1 MRTQPHPALP
11 QGYSRRDVIALI
23 ADVGRDI
30 GLSTRLT
37 DILTRMIGSTD
48 QDAWIDPEKE
58 PIFYGRQETF
68 AQRLRIS
75 TRQLRSHEKT
85 LQKRG
90 LIQRRT
96 LANGS
101 RYGSAGLGL
110 VLTPLIERFTELL
123 DIREARKAQFERMKQ
138 LKAQRS
144 VRLATVRDELARLSE
159 SDVLSDDIQAMIQ
172 ERATWPRTDTLLSMG
187 EAALS
192 QHLDDATDLCARLV
206 DWIENHSDSSCE
218 PEETFRSY
226 IQEDIN
232 QIHSEECNAH
242 VNKRS
247 ADKPA
252 HSKSNTSEPYGP
264 DDCREKQ
271 LQAETEALQGLFS
284 GYYGLSHAVSL
295 ASEEFQMEMEAR
307 GGERPEYALVEAA
320 AARVPHLGINI
331 TAWAAACDR
340 MGRTKAAICILLLD
354 ANRDHAVNPVR
365 NPGGALRGMIKAHN
379 RGKLNIV
386 GSLIGLHRRR
396 GF

>member
-247 ADKPA
+247 AGKPA

>member
-48 QDAWIDPEKE
+48 QDAWVDPEKE

-96 LANGS
+96 LANGG

-110 VLTPLIERFTELL
+110 VLTPLIERFTEFL
-123 DIREARKAQFERMKQ
+123 DIREARKAQFERMKR

-144 VRLATVRDELARLSE
+144 VRLATFRDELARLSE

-172 ERATWPRTDTLLSMG
+172 ERATWPRTDALLSMG
-187 EAALS
+187 EASLS
-192 QHLDDATDLCARLV
+192 LHLDEATDLCTRLV
-206 DWIENHSDSSCE
+206 DWIKNHSDSACE

-242 VNKRS
+242 VDKRS
-247 ADKPA
+247 AGKPA
-252 HSKSNTSEPYGP
+252 HSDSTTSEPDGP

-271 LQAETEALQGLFS
+271 FLAETEALQGLFS

-307 GGERPEYALVEAA
+307 SGERPEYALVEAA

-396 GF
+396 GL

>member
-123 DIREARKAQFERMKQ
+123 DIREARKAQFERMKL

-144 VRLATVRDELARLSE
+144 IRLATFRDELARLSE
-159 SDVLSDDIQAMIQ
+159 NDVLSDDIQALIQ

-187 EAALS
+187 EVALS

-206 DWIENHSDSSCE
+206 NWIENHSDSSCE

-354 ANRDHAVNPVR
+354 ANRDHAVNPVC

-396 GF
+396 GL

>member
-11 QGYSRRDVIALI
+11 QGYSRRDVIALV

-48 QDAWIDPEKE
+48 QEAWIDPEKE

-75 TRQLRSHEKT
+75 TRQLRSHERA

-96 LANGS
+96 LANGA

-110 VLTPLIERFTELL
+110 VLTPLIERFTEFL
-123 DIREARKAQFERMKQ
+123 DLREARKAQFERMKL

-144 VRLATVRDELARLSE
+144 VRLATFRDELARLSE
-159 SDVLSDDIQAMIQ
+159 RDVLSDEIQAMIR
-172 ERATWPRTDTLLSMG
+172 ERAAWPRTDTLLSMG
-187 EAALS
+187 EASLS
-192 QHLDDATDLCARLV
+192 QHLDDATDLCTRLV

-226 IQEDIN
+226 IQEDIH
-232 QIHSEECNAH
+232 QIHSETCNAH
-242 VNKRS
+242 VDKRS
-247 ADKPA
+247 AGKPA
-252 HSKSNTSEPYGP
+252 HSDLIMSEPDGP
-264 DDCREKQ
+264 DNCREKQ

-307 GGERPEYALVEAA
+307 SGERPEYALVEAA
-320 AARVPHLGINI
+320 AARVPHLGINL

-340 MGRTKAAICILLLD
+340 MGRTKAAICVLLLD

-396 GF
+396 GL

>member
-37 DILTRMIGSTD
+37 DILTRMVGSTD

-85 LQKRG
+85 LQERG

-123 DIREARKAQFERMKQ
+123 DIREARKAQFERMKL

-144 VRLATVRDELARLSE
+144 VRLATFRDELARLSE
-159 SDVLSDDIQAMIQ
+159 NDVLSDDIQALIQ

-187 EAALS
+187 EVALS

-206 DWIENHSDSSCE
+206 NWIENHSDSSCE

-307 GGERPEYALVEAA
+307 SGERPEYALVEAA
-320 AARVPHLGINI
+320 AARVSHLGINI

-340 MGRTKAAICILLLD
+340 MGRTKAAVCILLLD

-396 GF
+396 GL

>member
-11 QGYSRRDVIALI
+11 QGYSRRDVIALV

-48 QDAWIDPEKE
+48 QDAWVDPEKE

-75 TRQLRSHEKT
+75 TRQLRSHEKS
-85 LQKRG
+85 LQKHG

-110 VLTPLIERFTELL
+110 VLTPLIERFTEFL

-138 LKAQRS
+138 LKALRS
-144 VRLATVRDELARLSE
+144 VRLATFRDELARRSE
-159 SDVLSDDIQAMIQ
+159 DDQSSADVQAMIQ
-172 ERATWPRTDTLLSMG
+172 ERTTWPRTDTLLSLG
-187 EAALS
+187 EAQLS
-192 QHLDDATDLCARLV
+192 QHLDDATSLCTTLV
-206 DWIENHSDSSCE
+206 EWIENHSDPSCE

-226 IQEDIN
+226 IQEDIH
-232 QIHSEECNAH
+232 QIHSEECNASE
-242 VNKRS
+242 NKRS
-247 ADKPA
+247 AGKPA
-252 HSKSNTSEPYGP
+252 HSDSIMSEPDGP
-264 DDCREKQ
+264 DDCKEKQ

-284 GYYGLSHAVSL
+284 GYYGLSHAISL

-379 RGKLNIV
+379 RGKLNII

-396 GF
+396 GL

>member
-11 QGYSRRDVIALI
+11 QGYSRRDVIALV

-48 QDAWIDPEKE
+48 QDAWVDPEKE

-75 TRQLRSHEKT
+75 TRQLRSHEKS
-85 LQKRG
+85 LQKHG

-110 VLTPLIERFTELL
+110 VLTPLIERFTEFL

-138 LKAQRS
+138 LKALRS
-144 VRLATVRDELARLSE
+144 VRLATFRDELARLSE
-159 SDVLSDDIQAMIQ
+159 DDQSSADVQAMIQ
-172 ERATWPRTDTLLSMG
+172 ERTTWPRTDTLLSLG
-187 EAALS
+187 EAQLS
-192 QHLDDATDLCARLV
+192 QHLDDATSLCTTLV
-206 DWIENHSDSSCE
+206 EWIENHSDSSCE

-226 IQEDIN
+226 IQEDIH
-232 QIHSEECNAH
+232 QIHSEECNASD
-242 VNKRS
+242 NKRS
-247 ADKPA
+247 AGLPA
-252 HSKSNTSEPYGP
+252 HSDSIMSEPDGP

-284 GYYGLSHAVSL
+284 GFYGLSHAISL

-307 GGERPEYALVEAA
+307 SGERPEYALVEAA

-379 RGKLNIV
+379 RGKLNII

-396 GF
+396 GL

>member
-85 LQKRG
+85 LQERG

-123 DIREARKAQFERMKQ
+123 DIREARKAQFERMKL

-144 VRLATVRDELARLSE
+144 VRLATFRDELARLSE
-159 SDVLSDDIQAMIQ
+159 NDVLSDDIQALIQ

-187 EAALS
+187 EVALS

-206 DWIENHSDSSCE
+206 NWIENHSDSSCE

-354 ANRDHAVNPVR
+354 ANRDHAVNPVC

-396 GF
+396 GL

>member
-1 MRTQPHPALP
+1 MRTEPHPALP

-37 DILTRMIGSTD
+37 DILTRMVGSTD
-48 QDAWIDPEKE
+48 QDAWVDPEKE

-90 LIQRRT
+90 LIKRRT

-138 LKAQRS
+138 LKAMRS
-144 VRLATVRDELARLSE
+144 VRLATFRDELARLSE
-159 SDVLSDDIQAMIQ
+159 ADQLSDDVQAMIT
-172 ERATWPRTDTLLSMG
+172 ERATWPRTDTLLTLG
-187 EAALS
+187 EARLS
-192 QHLDDATDLCARLV
+192 QHLDEATELCTTLV
-206 DWIENHSDSSCE
+206 DWIENHSDSTCE

-226 IQEDIN
+226 IQEDIQ
-232 QIHSEECNAH
+232 QILSDECNASEG
-242 VNKRS
+242 KRS
-247 ADKPA
+247 AGKPA
-252 HSKSNTSEPYGP
+252 HADSNMSEPNGP
-264 DDCREKQ
+264 DDCREKE

-284 GYYGLSHAVSL
+284 GHYGLSHAVSL
-295 ASEEFQMEMEAR
+295 ASAEFQMEMEMR
-307 GGERPEYALVEAA
+307 SGERPEYALVEAA
-320 AARVPHLGINI
+320 AARVPHLGITL

-354 ANRDHAVNPVR
+354 ANRDHAVRPVL

-379 RGKLNIV
+379 RGKLNII

-396 GF
+396 GL

>member
-1 MRTQPHPALP
+1 MRTEPHPALP

-37 DILTRMIGSTD
+37 DILTRMVGSTD
-48 QDAWIDPEKE
+48 QDAWVDPEKE

-85 LQKRG
+85 LQKHG

-110 VLTPLIERFTELL
+110 VLTPLIERFTEFL

-138 LKAQRS
+138 LKAMRS
-144 VRLATVRDELARLSE
+144 VRLATFRDELARLSE
-159 SDVLSDDIQAMIQ
+159 NDQFSDDIQAMIH
-172 ERATWPRTDTLLSMG
+172 ERATWPRTDTLLSLG
-187 EAALS
+187 EAQLS
-192 QHLDDATDLCARLV
+192 QHLEEATDLCTSLM

-226 IQEDIN
+226 IQEDIH
-232 QIHSEECNAH
+232 QIHSEECNASE
-242 VNKRS
+242 NKWS
-247 ADKPA
+247 AGKPA
-252 HSKSNTSEPYGP
+252 HSELITSEPNGP
-264 DDCREKQ
+264 DDCREKE
-271 LQAETEALQGLFS
+271 LQAETDALQGLFS

-295 ASEEFQMEMEAR
+295 ASAEFQMEMEAR
-307 GGERPEYALVEAA
+307 SGERPEYALVEAA

-354 ANRDHAVNPVR
+354 ANRDHPTSPVR

-379 RGKLNIV
+379 RGKLNII

-396 GF
+396 GL